1 MNQSFEKPSSPFV
14 ISNKVECSAL
24 PLGSSKKS
32 REISPCASLSR
43 DDKEEV
49 EMTMGWPQP
58 IGWGF
63 SFILHLEPTGRNTR
77 SGDCEL
83 NSDSDRYYRKIL
95 GRHYYY

>member
-14 ISNKVECSAL
+14 ISNKAERSTL

-32 REISPCASLSR
+32 REISPYASLSR

-58 IGWGF
+58 IGRGF

-83 NSDSDRYYRKIL
+83 NSESDRQL
-95 GRHYYY
+95 

>member
-32 REISPCASLSR
+32 REISPYASLSR

-63 SFILHLEPTGRNTR
+63 SFILHLLPTGRNTR
-77 SGDCEL
+77 SGDWDL

-95 GRHYYY
+95 GRHY

>member
-43 DDKEEV
+43 NDKEEV
-49 EMTMGWPQP
+49 EMTM
-58 IGWGF
+58 
-63 SFILHLEPTGRNTR
+63 
-77 SGDCEL
+77 
-83 NSDSDRYYRKIL
+83 
-95 GRHYYY
+95 